1 LLKTN
6 FESKEYD
13 KVFDKI
19 YLVSSL
25 IPENHKN
32 SSTTASAM
40 STKKQET
47 PAYKD
52 AAKTQAKE
60 IVKQKGSISIA
71 EIVAK
76 PREFEGKTVQL
87 TGKCIKINPNIMNRN
102 WIHLQDGSKNDYD
115 LVITSDTFV
124 PEGKIITIKA
134 VVNLNRD
141 FGAGYVYDLILEDG
155 VIIE

>member
-1 LLKTN
+1 MCT
-6 FESKEYD
+6 
-13 KVFDKI
+13 
-19 YLVSSL
+19 SSL
-25 IPENHKN
+25 V
-32 SSTTASAM
+32 
-40 STKKQET
+40 Q
-47 PAYKD
+47 
-52 AAKTQAKE
+52 QKE
-60 IVKQKGSISIA
+60 LKLEKSYNFQGKLTISIA

-76 PREFEGKTVQL
+76 PQEFEGKAVQL

-124 PEGKIITIKA
+124 PEGKIRTIKT